1 MNAIMKNLNVTVDN
15 TSVYKDDAGKRTY
28 LPMYKFSTVYT
39 DDDHIIDA
47 TTNIAYDKSQYG
59 AGNAYNLAQARQE
72 ESMLNALG
80 IE

>member
-1 MNAIMKNLNVTVDN
+1 MKNLNVTIDN
-15 TSVYKDDAGKRTY
+15 TSVYKNDQNNRTF

-39 DDDHIIDA
+39 DNDHIIDA

-59 AGNAYNLAQARQE
+59 ASNAYNLAQARQE